1 VLHRLRTIIAITFAF
16 GFASCSSPTITPAP
30 FAPSSSRL
38 GAAPARGSIVWI
50 KKVTVFRKRALSG
63 AHTNGT
69 LGFAEQVVTQLGGA
83 PKFDV
88 ALYAILYR
96 TVGVNG
102 EPATASAAFFIPI
115 ARNAKPYTL
124 IGYGQGT
131 NVVKAQKITH
141 PTAVNIEP
149 QLQAAIFAAHGY
161 AMVATD
167 YLGLG
172 YSNYPFEPYLVVNA
186 EASAV
191 IDSMRAARIAA
202 KRLHVPL
209 SGDVFLTGYSQ
220 GGQTSLGTQK
230 VIEARDT
237 GEFRLI
243 ANSPSSGPYAL
254 TQTLLDGLAHQGQNA
269 AVLSTFILTAYNKT
283 YANVYTDASSVF
295 QDPYATYVT
304 NLLPVKT
311 YARASKLQGTLLP
324 LNVKRLLQPSFMSS
338 FASDASS
345 PARKD
350 VARNDLL
357 DGWTP
362 KAPVYFCG
370 GKRDPQV
377 EFKNAISAYDYF
389 KRRGATVQLLD
400 VDKDVPPS
408 VPRSQYHDAVL
419 VLCHTLERVAVLDS
433 RKGPARPGTWPASL
447 RGPIGPITYPP
458 LLP

>member
-1 VLHRLRTIIAITFAF
+1 MLHRFRTVITITFALAL
-16 GFASCSSPTITPAP
+16 ASCFSPTIAPTP
-30 FAPSSSRL
+30 FAPSFGRL
-38 GAAPARGSIVWI
+38 GAARARGSVVWI

-63 AHTNGT
+63 AHSPGT
-69 LGFAEQVVTQLGGA
+69 LGFAERVATQLGGA

-88 ALYAILYR
+88 VLYAILYN

-102 EPATASAAFFIPI
+102 EPATASAAFFVPMT
-115 ARNAKPYTL
+115 RNKPYTL

-141 PTAVNIEP
+141 PTKVNIEP
-149 QLQAAIFAAHGY
+149 QLQAAIFASHGY

-172 YSNYPFEPYLVVNA
+172 YSNYPFEPYLVVNS

-230 VIEARDT
+230 IIEAENA
-237 GEFRLI
+237 GEFHLI
-243 ANSPSSGPYAL
+243 ADSPSSGPYAL

-283 YANVYTDASSVF
+283 YGNVYTNASSVF
-295 QDPYATYVT
+295 QDPYAAYVSD
-304 NLLPVKT
+304 LLPVKT
-311 YARASKLQGTLLP
+311 YARAAKLQGTLLP
-324 LNVKRLLQPSFMSS
+324 HSVKRLLQPAFMSS
-338 FASDASS
+338 FSSDASS
-345 PARKD
+345 PARRD
-350 VARNDLL
+350 AALNDLL

-362 KAPVYFCG
+362 QAPVYFCG

-377 EFKNAISAYDYF
+377 EFKNAVSAYHYF

-400 VDKDVPPS
+400 VNKDVPTS
-408 VPRSQYHDAVL
+408 VPLSEYHDAVL
-419 VLCHTLERVAVLDS
+419 ILCHTLERVAILDS
-433 RKGPARPGTWPASL
+433 RQR
-447 RGPIGPITYPP
+447 R
-458 LLP
+458 

>member
-1 VLHRLRTIIAITFAF
+1 MLHRYRTAVAIVFAF
-16 GFASCSSPTITPAP
+16 ALASCSSPTITPAP
-30 FAPSSSRL
+30 FAPSWSRL
-38 GAAPARGSIVWI
+38 GATPARGSIVWI
-50 KKVTVFRKRALSG
+50 KKVTVFGRRALSG
-63 AHTNGT
+63 AHSTGT
-69 LGFAEQVVTQLGGA
+69 LGFAERVVTQLGGT

-88 ALYAILYR
+88 ALYAILYN
-96 TVGVNG
+96 TIGVNG
-102 EPATASAAFFIPI
+102 EPATASAALFVPI
-115 ARNAKPYTL
+115 RRAGKPYTL

-141 PTAVNIEP
+141 PTKVNIEP
-149 QLQAAIFAAHGY
+149 QLQAAIFASHGY

-172 YSNYPFEPYLVVNA
+172 YSNYPFEPYLVVSA

-202 KRLHVPL
+202 GRLHVPL

-230 VIEARDT
+230 VIEAQNA

-243 ANSPSSGPYAL
+243 ANSPASGPYAL

-269 AVLSTFILTAYNKT
+269 AILSTFILTAYNKT
-283 YANVYTDASSVF
+283 YGNVYTGASSVF
-295 QDPYATYVT
+295 QDPYAKYAS

-311 YARASKLQGTLLP
+311 YAQAAKLKGTLLP
-324 LNVKRLLQPSFMSS
+324 RKVRRLLQPAFIVAFST
-338 FASDASS
+338 DTSS
-345 PARKD
+345 PARQD
-350 VARNDLL
+350 VALNDLL

-377 EFKNAISAYDYF
+377 EFKNAIDAYHYF
-389 KRRGATVQLLD
+389 KRRGATVHLLD

-408 VPRSQYHDAVL
+408 VPLSQYHDAVL
-419 VLCHTLERVAVLDS
+419 VLCHTLERVAILDS
-433 RKGPARPGTWPASL
+433 R
-447 RGPIGPITYPP
+447 RG
-458 LLP
+458 